1 MGGRRSGSWYRWN
14 KKNTVN
20 DGHYL
25 DINKLVRDGLL
36 VRGYGAGSMRW
47 TNTRTGEETAS
58 IGYILE
64 PLGEAGLTM
73 RLRYTKTGR
82 NNDKESLDYPVM
94 LQTTRPNYG
103 GRRWWFTCPL
113 VVNGR
118 ACHRRVG
125 KLYLPPGG
133 KYFGCRHC
141 YNLTYKS
148 CQESDK
154 RLNFYLEN
162 PAAMKAAMG
171 GDPLS
176 TESFLAIRAY
186 FRIMK
191 RYKEENERRQGK
203 RRGRPPKR
211 RYR

>member
-1 MGGRRSGSWYRWN
+1 MGGRGSGSWYRWN

-20 DGHYL
+20 DGHSL

-58 IGYILE
+58 IGFILE
-64 PLGEAGLTM
+64 TLVEDGLTM
-73 RLRYTKTGR
+73 HLYYTRTGR
-82 NNDKESLDYPVM
+82 NGDKENFNYPII

-113 VVNGR
+113 VVNGWPCR
-118 ACHRRVG
+118 RRVA

-154 RLNFYLEN
+154 RINFFWKN
-162 PAAMKAAMG
+162 PAAMKAAME
-171 GDPLS
+171 GDRQS
-176 TESFLAIRAY
+176 TDSFLAIRAY
-186 FRIMK
+186 FRLM
-191 RYKEENERRQGK
+191 RRC
-203 RRGRPPKR
+203 R
-211 RYR
+211 